1 VPVHR
6 LAILGRCGP
15 NRRSAPTFAP
25 PGQTLMPEAR
35 RPACICRS
43 NTGVRVAAALRS
55 DAGSRRSCPF
65 TGAERWPG
73 VAHHLLRAGARQ
85 GRGTGKSVLRCR
97 SGVGTQQPSARAH
110 ACILLASRARWPRW
124 NREAQAA
131 PNLAIVSALIEKT
144 ESLPSLDADGRG
156 CRPCRGAEATMPGLR
171 VVVPVPQ
178 SSTAA
183 DRQVAHAP

>member
-1 VPVHR
+1 MRPESPVGAHFRTPGPDTHAGSETSRLHLPEQHRSPSRGRAAVGCGLEAIMPVHW
-6 LAILGRCGP
+6 
-15 NRRSAPTFAP
+15 
-25 PGQTLMPEAR
+25 
-35 RPACICRS
+35 
-43 NTGVRVAAALRS
+43 
-55 DAGSRRSCPF
+55 
-65 TGAERWPG
+65 AERWPG

-156 CRPCRGAEATMPGLR
+156 CRPGRGAEATMPGLR

-178 SSTAA
+178 STTAA